1 MVAKKFQHPEGG
13 LNEAGRKFFKRT
25 EGANLKAPTKTTK
38 KGTKDFKVIEAF
50 HRHYLPEL
58 IEQEPTLASLNK
70 TLMLM
75 ILIS

>member
-38 KGTKDFKVIEAF
+38 KGTKDFSRRVSFASRVSGMKGPERDSKGIE
-50 HRHYLPEL
+50 
-58 IEQEPTLASLNK
+58 T
-70 TLMLM
+70 
-75 ILIS
+75 